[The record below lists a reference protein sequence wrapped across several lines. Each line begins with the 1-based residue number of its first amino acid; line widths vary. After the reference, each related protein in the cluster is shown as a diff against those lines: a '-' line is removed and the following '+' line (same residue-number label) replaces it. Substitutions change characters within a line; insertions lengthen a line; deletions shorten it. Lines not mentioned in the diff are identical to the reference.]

1 MYQDFDPGIRATSTD
16 VYEHEIPG
24 GQYSNLRPQAVSL
37 GLGDKMEEIKKA
49 YVDVNELFG
58 DIVKVTPSSKVV
70 GDMALYMVSNKFTKE
85 DIYNKGDAV
94 NFPESVIS
102 FFKGDLGQ
110 PPGGFPA
117 KLQKIVLKDIK
128 PYTDLPNAHLQPVDF
143 DNEFKKFQQQKGN
156 DLKFTD
162 FLSWKFYPKVFDEYL
177 DFTKMYGDVS
187 TLPTLAFF
195 YGMSNNEEL
204 LVEIGKGKTII
215 IRLLYIGDIDENG
228 HRTVY
233 FRLNGQTRSIDV
245 VDKKANVKKAA
256 NLKATSGDQI
266 GTPLQGML
274 SRLFI
279 KPGQKV
285 LHNTPLFTIEAMKME
300 TTITASR
307 DLTIKQVILPEG
319 TFVETDDAVLTVE

>member
-1 MYQDFDPGIRATSTD
+1 
-16 VYEHEIPG
+16 
-24 GQYSNLRPQAVSL
+24 
-37 GLGDKMEEIKKA
+37 
-49 YVDVNELFG
+49 
-58 DIVKVTPSSKVV
+58 
-70 GDMALYMVSNKFTKE
+70 
-85 DIYNKGDAV
+85 
-94 NFPESVIS
+94 
-102 FFKGDLGQ
+102 
-110 PPGGFPA
+110 
-117 KLQKIVLKDIK
+117 
-128 PYTDLPNAHLQPVDF
+128 
-143 DNEFKKFQQQKGN
+143 
-156 DLKFTD
+156 
-162 FLSWKFYPKVFDEYL
+162 
-177 DFTKMYGDVS
+177 
-187 TLPTLAFF
+187 
-195 YGMSNNEEL
+195 MSNNEEL

-319 TFVETDDAVLTVE
+319 TFVHEKVYVPEPPEAFAINCTCEPLLHI